1 MVLKSK
7 FDSELLHHLLLC
19 SHSPNDAPPRTSAER
34 IHSRGTGASI
44 QPGSLLLHQT
54 AGWFYIRRRATV
66 YQDVMTRFKLYII
79 FNINCVL
86 MRHGFHS
93 LHPLSMS
100 NKYFKRKQKFTHLR
114 RMNM

>member
-1 MVLKSK
+1 M
-7 FDSELLHHLLLC
+7 
-19 SHSPNDAPPRTSAER
+19 
-34 IHSRGTGASI
+34 
-44 QPGSLLLHQT
+44 
-54 AGWFYIRRRATV
+54 RRRATV
-66 YQDVMTRFKLYII
+66 NQDVMTCFKLHIII

-100 NKYFKRKQKFTHLR
+100 NKYFKRKQMFIHLQ